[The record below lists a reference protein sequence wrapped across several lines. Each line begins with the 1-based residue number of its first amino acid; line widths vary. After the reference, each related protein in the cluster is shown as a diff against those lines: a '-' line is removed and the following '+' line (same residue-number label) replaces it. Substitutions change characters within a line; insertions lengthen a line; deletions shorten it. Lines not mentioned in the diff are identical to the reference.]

1 MKAMKLALLGTA
13 ALAAASVSARADN
26 LSDLKAQI
34 EALNARLATLE
45 STPAM
50 PAGYSMVNFSKD
62 GNTHVISILPTA
74 DAPAAAATTITWT
87 GYVRA
92 GIVSTYNSAGAA
104 GAAAVT
110 GTGTTTAAA
119 VSAAQYSTDVRARA
133 GFNVTGKTDTAVGE
147 VGASI
152 SVVNDGTGN
161 SDSSFNYNAGN
172 GNLRTDGYN
181 GWWKISPNITLT
193 AGLLGS
199 LAKSSYTYDANCVCA
214 YNDPW
219 GAIYGSPA
227 NDPAAFKLGYA
238 DGPISFAVQLEDS
251 NNNSNNSAVGV
262 TARAKYSM
270 DMISMDIGGGY
281 WGNTYPGGDNSW
293 AVSGGV
299 GVKFDPVT
307 LGVSVGT
314 RHQGLGNTSSL
325 LGGPVATANFDD
337 TYAGGYAKV
346 ALGDAAGLELG
357 FTHDF
362 GTAPLA
368 ADALAGASVFN
379 AAIYYTPVK
388 QLRIGVEGDY
398 QSGGLADKSYTAALV
413 TWFNF

>member
-1 MKAMKLALLGTA
+1 MKLALLGTA

-45 STPAM
+45 NAPAM

-92 GIVSTYNSAGAA
+92 GIVTTYDPTGSSVTATVSSTNPAK
-104 GAAAVT
+104 
-110 GTGTTTAAA
+110 
-119 VSAAQYSTDVRARA
+119 QYSTDVRARA

-152 SVVNDGTGN
+152 SVVNAGAGN
-161 SDSSFNYNAGN
+161 SDSAFNYNAGN
-172 GNLRTDGYN
+172 GVLTTDGYN

-199 LAKSSYTYDANCVCA
+199 LAKSGYTFDANCTCA

-238 DGPISFAVQLEDS
+238 DGPLSFAVQLEDS
-251 NNNSNNSAVGV
+251 NNNNNNSAVGV
-262 TARAKYSM
+262 TARGKYAM
-270 DMISMDIGGGY
+270 DIFSMDIGGGY

-314 RHQGLGNTSSL
+314 THQGKGNASSL
-325 LGGPVATANFDD
+325 LGGPAATANYDMWA
-337 TYAGGYAKV
+337 AGGYAKV

-362 GTAPLA
+362 GTAALA
-368 ADALAGASVFN
+368 ADPYAGASVFN

-388 QLRIGVEGDY
+388 QLKIGVEGDY
-398 QSGGLADKSYTAALV
+398 QSGGLADKAYTAALV